1 MPARK
6 GRNAVLEHFKRERSI
21 RKALHAIA
29 RQRVVLVLQPG
40 NVLVVELSP
49 PNEEWFDIA
58 VRTCHIRGWVDV
70 LHDSIPSG
78 AVRYDGSKPVFPGE
92 MKSKAIYR
100 LTEGGW
106 SVIHRSHAWLIATFV
121 VGLLSLVAG
130 IASVLVTLVTANPS
144 IDGAAA
150 GKPASA
156 IHF

>member
-1 MPARK
+1 M
-6 GRNAVLEHFKRERSI
+6 LETFKRERAV
-21 RKALHAIA
+21 RRALHAIA

-49 PNEEWFDIA
+49 PDEEWFDIA

-78 AVRYDGSKPVFPGE
+78 TVLYEGSNPVFPGE
-92 MKSKAIYR
+92 MKPKTIYR

-106 SVIHRSHAWLIATFV
+106 TVIHRSHGWLIATFL

-130 IASVLVTLVTANPS
+130 VASVVVTLVTANSS
-144 IDGAAA
+144 IEGTAT

-156 IHF
+156 PHVER